1 MRIGLSATQRPI
13 ETVARLLVG
22 AGPQR
27 SNPDG
32 SPRCAIVDVG
42 HRRALDVG
50 IELPSG
56 ELEAV
61 ASREQLG
68 EVLDAIAAHV
78 RAHRTTLVFVN
89 TRRMAERVA
98 HLLAERLGDDA
109 VAAHHG
115 SLSKERRQ
123 RVESQLRAG
132 ELRALVAT
140 ASLELGIDI
149 GPIEMVCQI
158 ASPRSIATFL
168 QRVGRSGHSRGGT
181 PKGRLYP
188 MTRDELV
195 ECTALLAGV
204 RTGALDAVHPPRL
217 PLDILAQQIVA
228 ECAAEAG
235 ERTTSTS

>member
-1 MRIGLSATQRPI
+1 MMRSL
-13 ETVARLLVG
+13 
-22 AGPQR
+22 
-27 SNPDG
+27 
-32 SPRCAIVDVG
+32 
-42 HRRALDVG
+42 
-50 IELPSG
+50 
-56 ELEAV
+56 
-61 ASREQLG
+61 
-68 EVLDAIAAHV
+68 
-78 RAHRTTLVFVN
+78 RTTAAC
-89 TRRMAERVA
+89 RR
-98 HLLAERLGDDA
+98 
-109 VAAHHG
+109 
-115 SLSKERRQ
+115 ERRQ

-204 RTGALDAVHPPRL
+204 RSGALDAVHPPHL
-217 PLDILAQQIVA
+217 PWTSSRSRSSPSAQRRTGA
-228 ECAAEAG
+228 
-235 ERTTSTS
+235 RTTSSS